1 MSQGAGVW
9 TRIVAGLHGEVSAD
23 ALEGYRRAGASVYD
37 LLDRVQRQ
45 RDGMKVSG
53 RSPWDAD
60 RSLQFQIAFAWNAF
74 VLQTLGDEFI
84 AADYAADQS
93 TVGFL
98 PRVTAEQVAAFYHQV
113 EPWVSRANQA
123 ANNPDYEPDL
133 HLPAELPPWAEVEPC
148 PGAHLAAMMAA
159 VKSIRGRA
167 EIAVGSFGS
176 GEVPE
181 QHRHRLGLVRQR
193 LADADTAADYAVQLW
208 TGNAAQELHEKV
220 ENHIKVALEGYYLAG
235 QMLAV
240 CELAPAGSPVP
251 RPGRTGGIPRP
262 LAAPGGSGFD
272 PWCLT

>member
-45 RDGMKVSG
+45 RDGKKVSG

-74 VLQTLGDEFI
+74 VVQTLGDEFI

-123 ANNPDYEPDL
+123 ATNPGYEPDL
-133 HLPAELPPWAEVEPC
+133 HLPAELPGWVEVEPC
-148 PGAHLAAMMAA
+148 PRAHLVAMMAA
-159 VKSIRGRA
+159 LESIRGRA
-167 EIAVGSFGS
+167 MTAVGAFEDDSI
-176 GEVPE
+176 PD
-181 QHRHRLGLVRQR
+181 QHRLRFGLVKQ
-193 LADADTAADYAVQLW
+193 LIADSDTAADYASRLW
-208 TGNAAQELHEKV
+208 AGDAAGQELHEEV
-220 ENHIKVALEGYYLAG
+220 EK
-235 QMLAV
+235 
-240 CELAPAGSPVP
+240 
-251 RPGRTGGIPRP
+251 
-262 LAAPGGSGFD
+262 
-272 PWCLT
+272 